1 MWSETMMLLIRHIR
15 YCWDISVIAGAP
27 ESLQGHLS
35 YCWIIS
41 VIAGTSQLW
50 LSIIAGTSVI
60 VGTSKL
66 LLAFL
71 PLLAHHCWHISVIAG
86 TSQSSLEHL
95 SLLRHLSYILV
106 DTSLCWPLLGIL
118 FIVCTLCWHWGSLI
132 FASSCRAYCCQI
144 YCTSLVSHLHGVS
157 CEQDLNHHII
167 HKFGHVTSPVDFI
180 VSTTAYH
187 YTDLLPFPHM
197 LWEHLGQCKR

>member
-50 LSIIAGTSVI
+50 LSIIAVTSVI

-86 TSQSSLEHL
+86 TSQ
-95 SLLRHLSYILV
+95 LLLAH
-106 DTSLCWPLLGIL
+106 
-118 FIVCTLCWHWGSLI
+118 
-132 FASSCRAYCCQI
+132 
-144 YCTSLVSHLHGVS
+144 
-157 CEQDLNHHII
+157 LNHHWNI
-167 HKFGHVTSPVDFI
+167 
-180 VSTTAYH
+180 YH
-187 YTDLLPFPHM
+187 CLDILVIY
-197 LWEHLGQCKR
+197 W